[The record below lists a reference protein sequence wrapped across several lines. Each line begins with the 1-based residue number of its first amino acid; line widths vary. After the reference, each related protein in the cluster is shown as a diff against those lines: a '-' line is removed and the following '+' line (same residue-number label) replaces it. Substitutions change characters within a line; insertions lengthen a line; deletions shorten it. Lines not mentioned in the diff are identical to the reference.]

1 MVGWFDKMAMKDK
14 KITGGKTK
22 SWNGVGMSRKHDAF
36 NTGTKKFAAK
46 GDKKKG

>member
-1 MVGWFDKMAMKDK
+1 MAMKDK
-14 KITGGKTK
+14 KITGVKTI

>member
-1 MVGWFDKMAMKDK
+1 MAMKDK
-14 KITGGKTK
+14 TMKGGKTK

-46 GDKKKG
+46 GGKKKG